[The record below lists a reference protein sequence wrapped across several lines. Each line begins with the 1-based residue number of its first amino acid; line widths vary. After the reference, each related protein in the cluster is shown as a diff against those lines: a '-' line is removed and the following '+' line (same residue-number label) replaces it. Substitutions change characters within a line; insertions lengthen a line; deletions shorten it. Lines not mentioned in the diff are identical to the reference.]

1 MKVIREYLLNDTDL
15 LNYLGG
21 QYLWLVEKPDKV
33 KADPYIIYKY
43 KELNGGFIKDYQIE
57 FNIIG
62 SDLSKLLSI
71 KFKLIDLLDD
81 PRGEKQIKD
90 NEAVVRHS
98 KLLNGGGMTK
108 NPNTGNFEII
118 VFFLCKI

>member
-57 FNIIG
+57 LNIIG
-62 SDLSKLLSI
+62 TDLSKLISI
-71 KFKLIDLLDD
+71 KFKLNDLLDD